1 MKIPKIKLK
10 PRGKSGIYWVRYS
23 WQCKRW
29 HYSLGTADEAVALL
43 MVANIKAEMQL
54 GFHRPYKQVIFDN
67 LFKRYKQEEWPNKAP
82 SSRDRDETSSKF
94 LLAEFGG
101 KPIIE
106 EQLREQMRAYRTKR
120 RNGQIYIEDVSRKK
134 EVKDSTINR
143 EVSLMKR
150 ITNLANHEWGLLR
163 TDPLQRFPMFKEKP
177 RKRPITPDEWQR
189 LLSASE
195 PELRD
200 YLIIARYTGI
210 RPGTRNHGILSL
222 TWRDID
228 LGDWKITVLD
238 SKTGEGRVVYMD
250 ETVHK
255 ILTRRQ
261 ARATSK
267 WLFPSKDGNRRYSF
281 RGEFKR
287 AKERAKIINLRI
299 HDLRHAFGTDKK
311 SEGVDT
317 ASLSKLMGHKS
328 IKTTM
333 QYGEPNEEHLRKI
346 MKSRPKSSEKNGPKV
361 DQIEDEN

>member
-23 WQCKRW
+23 WQGKRW
-29 HYSLGTADEAVALL
+29 HYSLGTTDKGVALQ
-43 MVANIKAEMQL
+43 MVENIKAEMQL

-67 LFKRYKQEEWPNKAP
+67 LLRRYKQEEWPNKAP
-82 SSRDRDETSSKF
+82 SSRERDETSSKF

-106 EQLREQMRAYRTKR
+106 DQLREQMRAYRTKR
-120 RNGQIYIEDVSRKK
+120 LNGQLYIEGVSRKK
-134 EVKDSTINR
+134 KVSKSTVNR

-150 ITNLANHEWGLLR
+150 TTNIAMHEWRLLR

-210 RPGTRNHGILSL
+210 RSGTRNHGILSL
-222 TWRDID
+222 IWDDID
-228 LGDWKITVLD
+228 LGDWKITLLD

-255 ILTRRQ
+255 VLARRQ
-261 ARATSK
+261 AQAISK
-267 WLFPSKDGNRRYSF
+267 WLFPGKDGKRRYSF
-281 RGEFKR
+281 RSEF
-287 AKERAKIINLRI
+287 ERAKKRAGIEDLRI

-311 SEGVDT
+311 SEGVVT
-317 ASLSKLMGHKS
+317 EELAIIMGHKS

-333 QYGEPNEEHLRKI
+333 RYGEPNEARLRKI
-346 MKSRPKSSEKNGPKV
+346 MKSRPKSSEKSGPKV
-361 DQIEDEN
+361 DQMEDEN